1 MLHDKRGHVAGVVTN
16 CEHPWAGFCTIFD
29 VGDISSALQQAIMS
43 AVGVGNPPANAPYL
57 MSSLGRWT
65 TSISASPQEN
75 CINGYRP
82 LGSRDRKSKAGQGEV
97 RPISST
103 RKVRSK
109 RPSIGMR
116 SSVGGISQLSV
127 SQPVRAGAK
136 GLLRAVSGFGH

>member
-1 MLHDKRGHVAGVVTN
+1 LHDKRGHVAGVVTN

-82 LGSRDRKSKAGQGEV
+82 FGF
-97 RPISST
+97 T
-103 RKVRSK
+103 RSK
-109 RPSIGMR
+109 IKGRPRRGEADIVDTKGQVEEALYRNAVERGGHFAAFGQPAR
-116 SSVGGISQLSV
+116 SCRS
-127 SQPVRAGAK
+127 
-136 GLLRAVSGFGH
+136 

>member
-1 MLHDKRGHVAGVVTN
+1 
-16 CEHPWAGFCTIFD
+16 
-29 VGDISSALQQAIMS
+29 MS

-97 RPISST
+97 RPVDT
-103 RKVRSK
+103 KGQVEEALYRNAVERRGHFAAFGQPARSC
-109 RPSIGMR
+109 R
-116 SSVGGISQLSV
+116 S
-127 SQPVRAGAK
+127 
-136 GLLRAVSGFGH
+136 